1 MFFELSSKGP
11 TSKLVL
17 SLRGFV
23 TVLKMKPKK
32 QKFLTQIIR
41 SLKMNSLTT
50 RLEQL
55 YASAVYDALRSMGQ
69 DNCVLPPGIS
79 ALIPGQKLA
88 GEIFTIE
95 GHFEVGQD
103 ANKTLL
109 EWSTVLSKAPSGK
122 VLICQP
128 NTHEVALMGELSSEV
143 LKRKGVLGYIVDGA
157 SRDVS
162 FLLENEFPT
171 FCRFNTPKDIVG
183 RWVAKSM
190 GEPIEIGGVRI
201 VSGDYVLA
209 DIDGAVIIPR
219 SLAEEAITATEVK
232 ASTETEMRSALMD
245 GMDPVDAY
253 KKYGVF

>member
-88 GEIFTIE
+88 GEIFTID

>member
-122 VLICQP
+122 VIICQP

-253 KKYGVF
+253 QKYGVF

>member
-1 MFFELSSKGP
+1 
-11 TSKLVL
+11 
-17 SLRGFV
+17 
-23 TVLKMKPKK
+23 
-32 QKFLTQIIR
+32 
-41 SLKMNSLTT
+41 MNSLTK
-50 RLEQL
+50 RLERL
-55 YASAVYDALRSMGQ
+55 YASAVYDTLRSMGH
-69 DNCVLPPGIS
+69 DNCVLPPGIA

-88 GEIFTIE
+88 GEIFTID

-103 ANKTLL
+103 AKKTLL

>member
-1 MFFELSSKGP
+1 MFFELSSTGP

>member
-1 MFFELSSKGP
+1 MFFELSSTGP

-88 GEIFTIE
+88 GEIFTID

>member
-1 MFFELSSKGP
+1 MFFELSSTGP

-88 GEIFTIE
+88 GEIFTID

-143 LKRKGVLGYIVDGA
+143 LKRKGVLGYTVDGA

>member
-1 MFFELSSKGP
+1 
-11 TSKLVL
+11 
-17 SLRGFV
+17 
-23 TVLKMKPKK
+23 
-32 QKFLTQIIR
+32 
-41 SLKMNSLTT
+41 
-50 RLEQL
+50 
-55 YASAVYDALRSMGQ
+55 
-69 DNCVLPPGIS
+69 
-79 ALIPGQKLA
+79 
-88 GEIFTIE
+88 
-95 GHFEVGQD
+95 
-103 ANKTLL
+103 
-109 EWSTVLSKAPSGK
+109 
-122 VLICQP
+122 
-128 NTHEVALMGELSSEV
+128 MGELSSEV

-171 FCRFNTPKDIVG
+171 FCRFNTPIDIVG

>member
-201 VSGDYVLA
+201 VSGDFVLA
-209 DIDGAVIIPR
+209 DIDGVVIIPR
-219 SLAEEAITATEVK
+219 SVAEEAITATEVK
-232 ASTETEMRSALMD
+232 ASTETEMRAALMD

>member
-88 GEIFTIE
+88 GEIFTID

-122 VLICQP
+122 VIICQP